1 MEEKTVKKCSGCKE
15 NKSIDNFYKNR
26 LVLDGH
32 SNYCIDCTREN
43 SRRYFQRKKEK
54 QSKVETENMI
64 KQAFFGNQTSN
75 INTTDTESLMKVL
88 MIEKMLRSAMTEIE
102 SLKKNFFKM
111 EDIVSQ

>member
-15 NKSIDNFYKNR
+15 SKATDNFYKNR

-64 KQAFFGNQTSN
+64 KQAFFGNQSSN

-88 MIEKMLRSAMTEIE
+88 MIEKMLRSAIIEIE
-102 SLKKNFFKM
+102 SLKKNFFKI
-111 EDIVSQ
+111 EDMASQ